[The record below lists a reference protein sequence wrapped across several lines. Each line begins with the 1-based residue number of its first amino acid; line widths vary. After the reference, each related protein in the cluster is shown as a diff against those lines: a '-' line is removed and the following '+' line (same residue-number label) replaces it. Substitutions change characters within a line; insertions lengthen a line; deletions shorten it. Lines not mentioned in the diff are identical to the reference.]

1 MRRLQKW
8 FLRFGIL
15 VKKQLTMPSFY
26 ITAGLFVL
34 IYVLIGGSVFP
45 SVDQNVIGLAGG
57 GGAETA
63 RLMAELADAD
73 SIYDF
78 RIYDSADALRLA
90 VEGGRADCGFF
101 FKDEVEQIL
110 NREEGAEVPE
120 LQGCVDYYYTT
131 STTKGEAAKESV
143 YAVMLE
149 ASSPKILDR
158 MIASGSLFSD
168 TSSALIDEALAERER
183 ILAEERLFEVHFEIV
198 NAAAAEPVQT
208 KKTTKESENGKRLF
222 AALIFAAALFFA
234 AVIFRS
240 DERAVC
246 SVLRGERTGYRLAVV
261 LAPLM
266 LLALFIFAAQFFLAP
281 ADLPWVLRALVLTV
295 PTALWAVL
303 FTSLFKNET
312 MYLYVS
318 LGVVLVACVVT
329 LTGNELP
336 FLKSVQ
342 YLRWIFPIKY
352 FLL

>member
-1 MRRLQKW
+1 M
-8 FLRFGIL
+8 
-15 VKKQLTMPSFY
+15 
-26 ITAGLFVL
+26 
-34 IYVLIGGSVFP
+34 
-45 SVDQNVIGLAGG
+45 
-57 GGAETA
+57 
-63 RLMAELADAD
+63 
-73 SIYDF
+73 
-78 RIYDSADALRLA
+78 
-90 VEGGRADCGFF
+90 
-101 FKDEVEQIL
+101 
-110 NREEGAEVPE
+110 
-120 LQGCVDYYYTT
+120 
-131 STTKGEAAKESV
+131 
-143 YAVMLE
+143 
-149 ASSPKILDR
+149 
-158 MIASGSLFSD
+158 
-168 TSSALIDEALAERER
+168 
-183 ILAEERLFEVHFEIV
+183 
-198 NAAAAEPVQT
+198 
-208 KKTTKESENGKRLF
+208 
-222 AALIFAAALFFA
+222 
-234 AVIFRS
+234 IFRS